1 MKVSVIGS
9 NGFLAN
15 AIVKYANSTHN
26 KPYLYGR
33 VCPINLEY
41 SSFYFLDLRNDIENF
56 DYRQLKDSDIVIY
69 AAGCGVQSDQRSNI
83 NNIYIIN
90 TFVPINISLGLRSIG
105 YEGVFV
111 TFGSYFEVGHS
122 MCRKLDEVVI
132 KESFGTTPND
142 YVVSKRLL
150 THFADSY
157 KHQYTHWH
165 FILPTIYGV
174 GENENRLI
182 PYTIKS
188 IIQGKA
194 LQFTSGKQ
202 IRQYLHVSEV
212 PALLWI
218 AYQKGLPSGIYN
230 IQGPDVLSVK
240 DVVTLIHEKMGKTIP
255 NDCFGAISRDDIDMQ
270 YLCLDGELLHKALGY
285 IPKLRLKDVIEE
297 YIESYGK

>member
-1 MKVSVIGS
+1 MKLSIIGT
-9 NGFLAN
+9 NGFLSNSFVKNAN
-15 AIVKYANSTHN
+15 ELSISLS
-26 KPYLYGR
+26 LYGR
-33 VCPINLEY
+33 RPPQAGDY
-41 SSFYFLDLRNDIENF
+41 TSFTQLDLSRDVDQLNF
-56 DYRQLKDSDIVIY
+56 NELAQSNIIVY
-69 AAGCGVQSDQRSNI
+69 TAGAGVQNNQR
-83 NNIYIIN
+83 NNYETIYQLN
-90 TFVPINISLGLRSIG
+90 TIVPVKLCMGLRGVG
-105 YEGVFV
+105 YAGILV
-111 TFGSYFEVGHS
+111 TFGSYFEVGQS
-122 MCRKLDEVVI
+122 MIGDAKEIDI

-270 YLCLDGELLHKALGY
+270 YLCLDGELLQKTLGY
-285 IPKLRLKDVIEE
+285 ISKLRLKDMIEE

>member
-1 MKVSVIGS
+1 MKIAIIGT
-9 NGFLAN
+9 NGFLSTTIA
-15 AIVKYANSTHN
+15 KYAMEKGWTLDMYGLDKPTQHACTHF
-26 KPYLYGR
+26 Y
-33 VCPINLEY
+33 PIDLMSGVLNVDKLCDADIIVYAVGAGIQSNLNE
-41 SSFYFLDLRNDIENF
+41 SADL
-56 DYRQLKDSDIVIY
+56 IY
-69 AAGCGVQSDQRSNI
+69 ALNVFAPVRICNALKQTD
-83 NNIYIIN
+83 YK
-90 TFVPINISLGLRSIG
+90 
-105 YEGVFV
+105 GVFI
-111 TFGSYFEVGHS
+111 TFGSYFELGETILNHPATE
-122 MCRKLDEVVI
+122 DDI
-132 KESFGTTPND
+132 INANAPAPTD
-142 YVVSKRLL
+142 YVVSKRML
-150 THFADSY
+150 TRFVSSY
-157 KHQYTHWH
+157 KHEFTHWH

-230 IQGPDVLSVK
+230 IQGLDVLSVK

-270 YLCLDGELLHKALGY
+270 YLCLDGELLHKALCY

>member
-1 MKVSVIGS
+1 MKIAIIGT
-9 NGFLAN
+9 NGFLSTSIA
-15 AIVKYANSTHN
+15 KYAVEKGWPLDMYGLDKPIQHSYTHF
-26 KPYLYGR
+26 Y
-33 VCPINLEY
+33 PI
-41 SSFYFLDLRNDIENF
+41 DLIHGDIEV
-56 DYRQLKDSDIVIY
+56 DKLGKADIIVY
-69 AAGCGVQSDQRSNI
+69 AAGAGIQSNL
-83 NNIYIIN
+83 NEGANLIYALNVNAPVRICN
-90 TFVPINISLGLRSIG
+90 ALKQAS
-105 YEGVFV
+105 YKGVFV
-111 TFGSYFEVGHS
+111 TLGSYFELGETILNHPATEDDIINANA
-122 MCRKLDEVVI
+122 LAP
-132 KESFGTTPND
+132 TD
-142 YVVSKRLL
+142 YVVSKRML
-150 THFADSY
+150 TRFVSSY
-157 KHQYTHWH
+157 KHEFTHWH